1 MRRPYRPSNEI
12 TQTYNDGI
20 VKIYAETD
28 TADPGYKPVITRK
41 LKIMLPYAERT
52 VGVQRYYSAQQN
64 MIQAD
69 MLIRVQSSGVEIDN
83 TDTATIGTRNY
94 TIRQVQTVEGIYPPS
109 IDLTLERITP

>member
-1 MRRPYRPSNEI
+1 MRNPFRPNNDI

-28 TADPGYKPVITRK
+28 TAAPGYKPVITRT

-52 VGVQRYYSAQQN
+52 VGVQRYYAAQQN
-64 MIQAD
+64 MIQVD
-69 MLIRVQSSGVEIDN
+69 MLIRIQRSPVEIDN

-94 TIRQVQTVEGIYPPS
+94 TIRQVQSVEGIYPPS
-109 IDLTLERITP
+109 LDLTLERITP